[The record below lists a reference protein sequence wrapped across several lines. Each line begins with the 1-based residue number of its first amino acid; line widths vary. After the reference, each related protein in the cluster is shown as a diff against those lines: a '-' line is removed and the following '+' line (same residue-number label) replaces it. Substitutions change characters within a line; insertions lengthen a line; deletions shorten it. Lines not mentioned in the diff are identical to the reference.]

1 MFAHISKQESDDTG
15 EDMLFCCPNCG
26 HTELYYEAG
35 LKLGPIYHCKRCGY
49 MGTFVIEA
57 NPKMRQVIRSGLTK
71 KIDDNP
77 FTAKEY
83 IPLKRTLLYSAFI
96 VYVLLCA
103 INFLLPEYSIVL
115 SLVWLLLYLAFI
127 VVFVYRKYR

>member
-1 MFAHISKQESDDTG
+1 MSKSGSGTKG
-15 EDMLFCCPNCG
+15 RDMPLCCPNCG

-35 LKLGPIYHCKRCGY
+35 MRFGRIYHCKRCGY

-77 FTAKEY
+77 FTGKEY
-83 IPLKRTLLYSAFI
+83 IPLKRTLLYSAVA

-103 INFLLPEYSIVL
+103 INFLLPEYSTVL
-115 SLVWLLLYLAFI
+115 SIVWFFLYLAFI
-127 VVFVYRKYR
+127 VAFVYRKYR